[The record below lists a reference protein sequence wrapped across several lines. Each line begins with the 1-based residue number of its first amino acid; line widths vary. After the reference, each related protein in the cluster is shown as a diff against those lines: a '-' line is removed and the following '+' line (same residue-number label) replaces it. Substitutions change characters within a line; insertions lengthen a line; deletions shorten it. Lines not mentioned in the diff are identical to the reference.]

1 MAQHYY
7 YVLLSNDCVM
17 SDLTDLSS
25 QCVISKKSKCTLK
38 RMCLSRR
45 LETRVD
51 RESNLVKHQT
61 YNWKQF

>member
-25 QCVISKKSKCTLK
+25 HSPSWKKK
-38 RMCLSRR
+38 
-45 LETRVD
+45 V
-51 RESNLVKHQT
+51 
-61 YNWKQF
+61 W